1 MNRMILFIIILSI
14 GLLLV
19 GCSGEKEAGSASSS
33 VATINGEGI
42 TEEDVTF
49 YQLINHIQLEMYR
62 EADRKRYTGQEL
74 EAAMKF
80 WDQRIEESKERNMLL
95 TQIIRLRA
103 VALLAQEKG
112 YSSQQEEVELGID
125 EAKKAYQ
132 SSPVAQELIRNY
144 GEEKF
149 WEQQEIQHQ
158 RIVLVKKVQQ
168 DILANVKQ
176 ANPEAAGKELTMLA
190 EKKYEE
196 LLVSQVG
203 SLNIQFAKK

>member
-1 MNRMILFIIILSI
+1 MKEILIAVMMLSI
-14 GLLLV
+14 GILMV
-19 GCSGEKEAGSASSS
+19 GCSQESSRGPSS

-42 TEEDVTF
+42 TGEDLAF
-49 YQLINHIQLEMYR
+49 YELINQIQLEMNR
-62 EADRKRYTGQEL
+62 EADRGRYTGQEL

-80 WDQRIEESKERNMLL
+80 WDQRMEETKERNLLL

-112 YSSQQEEVELGID
+112 YTPQPEEVEEGLM

-132 SSPVAQELIRNY
+132 TSPVAMKLIQGY

-149 WEQQEIQHQ
+149 WEQQEVQHE

-168 DILANVKQ
+168 DILANVKR
-176 ANPEAAGKELTMLA
+176 ANPEAAGNELVMLA

-203 SLNIQFAKK
+203 SLNILIAKK